1 MKDYS
6 PKKLLKLGM
15 NYAQSPLDKRRI
27 AIFNYLILFAL
38 IVAVSLGLVTYA
50 FGFVYQPFICV
61 SASLLFV
68 LAFYLNGRGAIEL
81 SKMFFVIA
89 SVGLISLAKYLNIQD
104 GLSVGVENM
113 LFAGMA
119 ISMFLI
125 DGLKKHLIYWLI
137 FTTFISL
144 KVLEFDSA
152 GLLFGTTYMMTIINN
167 FVVAGILYL
176 FLYVFRSVLV
186 KAFTRSD
193 QHEQTLRSLLDN
205 VPVFMAMM
213 DLEERYILVNQNYA
227 DRFKMDT
234 EDIVG
239 KKRSEVLPSHIY
251 NKQKPMFK
259 KALKGKPIT
268 FLEESELPDG
278 STISANGKYEPIK
291 DADGKTIAVTVC
303 VDDVTELVK
312 TQEALKTASETKDKL
327 FSIIAHDIKS
337 PLNLFQSILNLKNDD
352 VITNDQFMEYQESI
366 KDRLSKLSGTVDEL
380 LSWSRMQLGGINA
393 YPAKVNVNSVVQ
405 ENAELFDSL
414 IKRKNIDFK
423 IDASPEIEAWID
435 ENHFKVALRNLIH
448 NAIKYTSGG
457 GFVQVIGDQTEKET
471 IVSVVDSGIGM
482 SSQRIESIIKKEIQN
497 SKVGT
502 DKEMGAGLGLS
513 LSFGLLEKNN
523 CDVSVMSEPDKGTK
537 IEIKIPNEY

>member
-1 MKDYS
+1 MKNYS
-6 PKKLLKLGM
+6 PKKILRLGID
-15 NYAQSPLDKRRI
+15 YAQSPLDKRRI
-27 AIFNYLILFAL
+27 AIFNYLIFFGLV
-38 IVAVSLGLVTYA
+38 VAISLGFVTYF
-50 FGFVYQPFICV
+50 FGFFRQPIICLSAGIFFIM
-61 SASLLFV
+61 
-68 LAFYLNGRGAIEL
+68 AFYLNGRGAIGV
-81 SKMFFVIA
+81 SKMFFVVT
-89 SVGLISLAKYLNIQD
+89 SVGLISFAKYSNIQD
-104 GLSVGVENM
+104 GVSVGVENM

-119 ISMFLI
+119 ISMFLV
-125 DGLKKHLIYWLI
+125 DGVKKHFVYWLI
-137 FTTFISL
+137 FVVFTIL
-144 KVLEFDSA
+144 KVLEFNSI
-152 GLLFGTTYMMTIINN
+152 GLTLGTTYMLTIINN
-167 FVVAGILYL
+167 FVVASILYL
-176 FLYVFRSVLV
+176 FLYVFRSILV
-186 KAFTRSD
+186 KAFSRSD

-205 VPVFMAMM
+205 VPVFMAML

-227 DRFKMDT
+227 NRFGMSS

-239 KKRSEVLPSHIY
+239 KRRREVLPSLIY
-251 NKQKPMFK
+251 DNQEEMFK
-259 KALKGKPIT
+259 EALKGKPIA
-268 FLEESELPDG
+268 FLEDSELPDG
-278 STISANGKYEPIK
+278 SIISANGKYEPIK

-303 VDDVTELVK
+303 VDDVTELVEA
-312 TQEALKTASETKDKL
+312 QEALKTASETKDKL

-380 LSWSRMQLGGINA
+380 LNWSRMQLGGINA

-414 IKRKNIDFK
+414 IKRKKIDFK
-423 IDASPEIEAWID
+423 IDASPDIEAWID

-448 NAIKYTSGG
+448 NAIKYTGGG

-482 SSQRIESIIKKEIQN
+482 SAQRIESIIKKEIQK

-523 CDVSVMSEPDKGTK
+523 CDVSVISEPDKGTK
-537 IEIKIPNEY
+537 VEIKIPNEL